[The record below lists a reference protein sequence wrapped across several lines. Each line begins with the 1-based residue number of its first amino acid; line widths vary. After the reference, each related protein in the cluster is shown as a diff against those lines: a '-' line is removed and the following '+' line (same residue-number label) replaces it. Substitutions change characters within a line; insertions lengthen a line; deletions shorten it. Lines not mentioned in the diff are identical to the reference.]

1 MLQSLEIRWESKS
14 FKSNILP
21 YRMIQDFSDLMCSFT
36 ACNCSHSL
44 INSRD
49 RLVRMCSLAN
59 SSITTLRV
67 NNPKFQTWHMIRLAI
82 TWIPMLF
89 MHIHLQYT
97 IFITTLRHYL
107 LLFMALTFLNLFC
120 LSLFFLKC
128 YNDAF
133 NIIFNIITSIILGV
147 WDQPW

>member
-97 IFITTLRHYL
+97 IFYHYIEALFTTFYGINFSEFILSFTFFPKMLQWCFQYYL
-107 LLFMALTFLNLFC
+107 
-120 LSLFFLKC
+120 
-128 YNDAF
+128 
-133 NIIFNIITSIILGV
+133 
-147 WDQPW
+147 